1 LVRIYF
7 SSNFVLDT
15 GMRLSSSAK
24 VQWIREVTG
33 NLMERSISSERCRIV
48 DGAGV
53 DIRKPTM
60 AVLYGQPD
68 RMSTSFQTTQLASA
82 LEPWLTTL
90 PLRVAPNVEGKWQ
103 RQAAVLWRTNLRF
116 RLAQPASDYVLYG
129 NDGMADLRAWRC
141 KRLLY
146 WYDAPWDWAA
156 LRPTRRQW
164 VHWIR
169 LQNLICADHV
179 FAVSQT
185 QVELARRLRP
195 NGESS
200 VHYLPVGVDCAKFD
214 PAKADG
220 TAIRAHFGLPNK
232 TIIGYLGYL
241 GIRYGRFAG
250 QLLAEVAPTL
260 LSEFEAHFL
269 VVGAGPG
276 LERFRRLVNDLGM
289 AQNFTF
295 TGFVPDEILTGCLAA
310 MNICVD
316 TLEEGFHS
324 LARSETKL
332 KQYMAMGKICV
343 ATGLGE
349 NLTDLDDGRC
359 GILVEPGRQG
369 LMQGLRYAC
378 SHLDELQHLGLAARE
393 RAVQFYD
400 WRRIAQRLADAIFSQ

>member
-1 LVRIYF
+1 
-7 SSNFVLDT
+7 
-15 GMRLSSSAK
+15 MK
-24 VQWIREVTG
+24 
-33 NLMERSISSERCRIV
+33 RSIPSERIGIADSAC
-48 DGAGV
+48 GG
-53 DIRKPTM
+53 IRKPTM

-68 RMSTSFQTTQLASA
+68 RMSTSFQTEQLSNA
-82 LEPWLTTL
+82 LEPWLTTF
-90 PLRVAPNVEGKWQ
+90 PLRVAANVAGKWR

-116 RLAQPASDYVLYG
+116 RLARPTSDYVLYG
-129 NDGMADLRAWRC
+129 NDGLADLRAWRC

-156 LRPTRRQW
+156 CRPTRRQW

-185 QVELARRLRP
+185 QVEIARRLRP

-200 VHYLPVGVDCAKFD
+200 VHYLPVGVDCARFD

-220 TAIRAHFGLPNK
+220 IAIRSRFGLPNK
-232 TIIGYLGYL
+232 TIIGYLGYM
-241 GIRYGRFAG
+241 GTRYGRFAG
-250 QLLAEVAPTL
+250 QQLAEVAPAL
-260 LSEFEAHFL
+260 LNEYEVHFL
-269 VVGAGPG
+269 VVGFGPG
-276 LERFRRLVNDLGM
+276 LERFRRLVIDLGVV
-289 AQNFTF
+289 QHFTF
-295 TGFVPDEILTGCLAA
+295 TGFVPNEFLTGCLAA

-332 KQYMAMGKICV
+332 KQYMAMGKTCV
-343 ATGLGE
+343 ATRLGE

-369 LMQGLRYAC
+369 LLQGLRYAC
-378 SHLDELQHLGLAARE
+378 SHPDESRHLAQAARE
-393 RAVQFYD
+393 RAVQLYD
-400 WRRIAQRLADAIFSQ
+400 WRRIAQRFADVALHQ